1 MRAWVSHHSRSLLD
15 VVGRLARAPMTN
27 MLNIAII
34 GVALA
39 LPTGLYIGLKSL
51 QSFVATT
58 PAEPQLTVF
67 MRLDA
72 NGGQIE
78 EIGSRLRKHTGV
90 RSSRY
95 VSREDALSE
104 LKKNAALGDV
114 LAGLE
119 GNPLPA
125 AFVIDARDAS
135 APALEKLQAELA
147 GWPKVE
153 QVKLDSDWARRLEA
167 IVRLGRTV
175 VIMLASLLGF
185 ALVAVTFNT
194 IRLQILTQREEIEVS
209 KLVGA
214 TDSYVRLPFYYQ
226 GALLGLGGGIL
237 ALVLVQGALLIFN
250 TDLARLGPVFGVSP
264 VLELLSA
271 KDMTSMLFFSGL
283 LGWLGSHLSVSRH
296 LLTVEPQ

>member
-194 IRLQILTQREEIEVS
+194 IRLQILTRREEIEVS
-209 KLVGA
+209 RLIGA
-214 TDSYVRLPFYYQ
+214 TDSFIRRPFLYY
-226 GALLGLGGGIL
+226 GFVLGLAGGLIGCAMVTGGVVWLNRHL
-237 ALVLVQGALLIFN
+237 ADLSQLYATELRLNHLPPVDLISIV
-250 TDLARLGPVFGVSP
+250 VF
-264 VLELLSA
+264 
-271 KDMTSMLFFSGL
+271 TSM
-283 LGWLGSHLSVSRH
+283 LGWLGAWLSVTRHLSALKPR
-296 LLTVEPQ
+296 